1 VVPGLIIFAAALLDG
16 LPAMIAEKKYPKL
29 GSLALLTVALL
40 VFISVDVT
48 PADYVLDEANAHC
61 RLAAVRL
68 KEDRFDDALS
78 AYEKALDISPT
89 YWAAHL
95 GVASA
100 QERKGN
106 LGAALESYEKAAKLA
121 PGIPDPHVRAGHIL
135 FQMRE
140 LERSAAHYGE
150 ALKDDPRKPGL
161 HRRLAVIHNIL
172 GNEEE
177 AQAHIEKAAQLLA
190 ERASGP

>member
-1 VVPGLIIFAAALLDG
+1 
-16 LPAMIAEKKYPKL
+16 
-29 GSLALLTVALL
+29 
-40 VFISVDVT
+40 
-48 PADYVLDEANAHC
+48 
-61 RLAAVRL
+61 
-68 KEDRFDDALS
+68 
-78 AYEKALDISPT
+78 
-89 YWAAHL
+89 
-95 GVASA
+95 
-100 QERKGN
+100 
-106 LGAALESYEKAAKLA
+106 
-121 PGIPDPHVRAGHIL
+121 
-135 FQMRE
+135 MRE